1 MANIPDELEKFRAR
15 MQELQARS
23 GLKDAKFAQYLGLA
37 LMTYRTMMGRD
48 PTRPGKAGPSLQ
60 TLATI
65 ATHMR
70 NKDFDYVLKGETVGE
85 AGGAKPSRA
94 GPDVSKPERAL
105 LDKALFVLRSDGP
118 LAQVMKDSIES
129 NHRAVWGSE
138 NRREK
143 KSGPVVVGE

>member
-23 GLKDAKFAQYLGLA
+23 GLKDPKFAQSLGLA

-60 TLATI
+60 TLSSI

-70 NKDFDYVLKGETVGE
+70 REDFNYVLTGETAGE

-94 GPDVSKPERAL
+94 GPGASKSERAL

-129 NHRAVWGSE
+129 NHRAVWGSG

-143 KSGPVVVGE
+143 KSGPAAVGE